1 LPRFRVEVGAV
12 GHLPFLGENNVTY
25 DRKTPAEVT
34 ARNIENVNG
43 AVP

>member
-1 LPRFRVEVGAV
+1 VGAV
-12 GHLPFLGENNVTY
+12 KHLPFLSENNLTH

-43 AVP
+43 TVP